1 MGKNGKKTLVV
12 TSDKQEK
19 LHKDMYRYGANLTQE
34 QVEKHFR
41 KKAFAP
47 YVNLTQEQV
56 EKLAKNKK
64 NNRKQ

>member
-1 MGKNGKKTLVV
+1 MGKEYSHGDKK
-12 TSDKQEK
+12 
-19 LHKDMYRYGANLTQE
+19 NLTLNQY
-34 QVEKHFR
+34 VNEKHFR

-64 NNRKQ
+64 KNKEQ